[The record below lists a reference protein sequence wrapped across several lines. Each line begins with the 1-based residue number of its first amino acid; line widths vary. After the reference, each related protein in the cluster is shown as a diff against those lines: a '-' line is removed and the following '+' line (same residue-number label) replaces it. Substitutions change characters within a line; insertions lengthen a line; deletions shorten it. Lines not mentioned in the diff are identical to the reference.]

1 MKLVIAEKPS
11 VGMSIAKVLKVNE
24 KRDGYV
30 EGNGYI
36 VSWCVGQLIGLAKP
50 EEYGEKYQKWTKE
63 DLPIIPKTW
72 QYNILEKTEKQ
83 FEILSGLMNSDRVE
97 TIICATDAGREGELI
112 FRLVYMKSGCQK
124 PVLRL
129 WLSSMEDEAIA
140 KAFTELKPGREY
152 DNLYGAALCRQ
163 KADWIVGMSG
173 TRLFSVTYNK
183 LLSVGRVMTPTLAMI
198 AVRDKSISSFVPES
212 FYTIILLCLV
222 PETIDPLC
230 LTSRRFSAKVEAVK
244 VSALLKDKPVRILD
258 VKKEQKKLFPPK
270 LYDLTTLQRDA
281 NRILGFSAQKTLNIA
296 QSLYEQKFLTYPR
309 TDSCYLTNDM
319 RGMLPS
325 LVSAAAAFLSMIDKP
340 SMEGIGRVFNDSKVS
355 DHDALLPTKQI
366 SKITVDL
373 PAEEKSILS
382 LVSFRLLMAV
392 GEVGLS
398 ETIEVSA
405 QCEGESFS
413 TKGTT
418 IITSGWKTIEGKMK
432 MLFRRKASKNGT
444 NIENDDMLIPRG
456 IESCNGA
463 FLSQTADPFVKEG
476 KTTPPKPFTEDTL
489 LSAMEHASEKEFA
502 EIEDLERAGL
512 GTPATRAA
520 TIEKLIKAG
529 FIDRKGRILVA
540 TVKGQCLVDALPE
553 SIKSPS
559 LTAEWEKKL
568 KDVEK
573 GRMTSEDFMSQIED
587 YISTLVA
594 SYQKDQALRFD
605 SVDKVGICPRCG
617 KAVIDT
623 KNAFSCVDRNC
634 GFAMW
639 KNDRFFSDKQKT
651 LTRNLA
657 ASLLAKDK
665 VLIKG
670 LYSKEKNKKYDA
682 FVEIADTGRYVNYK
696 LSFPSYPAQKSSQDN
711 QESNKYQNRQRI
723 RTR

>member
-1 MKLVIAEKPS
+1 
-11 VGMSIAKVLKVNE
+11 
-24 KRDGYV
+24 
-30 EGNGYI
+30 
-36 VSWCVGQLIGLAKP
+36 
-50 EEYGEKYQKWTKE
+50 
-63 DLPIIPKTW
+63 
-72 QYNILEKTEKQ
+72 
-83 FEILSGLMNSDRVE
+83 
-97 TIICATDAGREGELI
+97 
-112 FRLVYMKSGCQK
+112 
-124 PVLRL
+124 
-129 WLSSMEDEAIA
+129 
-140 KAFTELKPGREY
+140 
-152 DNLYGAALCRQ
+152 
-163 KADWIVGMSG
+163 MSG

-198 AVRDKSISSFVPES
+198 AARDKSISSFVSEA
-212 FYTIILLCLV
+212 FYTILLLCLV
-222 PETIDPLC
+222 PGTLDPLC
-230 LTSRRFSAKVEAVK
+230 LASRRFSAKTEAAK
-244 VSALLKDKPVRILD
+244 VSALLKGKPVRILD

-281 NRILGFSAQKTLNIA
+281 NRILGFSAQKTLNIT
-296 QSLYEQKFLTYPR
+296 QSLYEQKLLTYPR

-319 RGMLPS
+319 RGTLPS
-325 LVSAAAAFLSMIDKP
+325 LVSVAAAFLSMTDKP

-355 DHDALLPTKQI
+355 DHHALLPTKQI

-373 PAEEKSILS
+373 PADEKSILS

-398 ETIEVSA
+398 EIIEVA
-405 QCEGESFS
+405 ALCESESFS
-413 TKGTT
+413 AKGTSV
-418 IITSGWKTIEGKMK
+418 ITPRWKSIESEMK
-432 MLFRRKASKNGT
+432 MLFRRKASKNGS
-444 NIENDDMLIPRG
+444 NIENDDVVIPRG

-463 FLSQTADPFVKEG
+463 FLSQTANPFVKEG
-476 KTTPPKPFTEDTL
+476 KTAPPKPFTEDTL

-520 TIEKLIKAG
+520 IIEKLIKAG

-540 TVKGQCLVDALPE
+540 TVKGQCLIDALPE

-573 GRMTSEDFMSQIED
+573 GRMTAEDFMTQIED

-594 SYQKDQALRFD
+594 SYQKNQALRFD
-605 SVDKVGICPRCG
+605 SVDKVGTCPRCG

-696 LSFPSYPAQKSSQDN
+696 LSFPSYPAKTSSQDN